1 MYNAMLCASGC
12 PNKLLRSSHRLA
24 LAMWRQSFSTGTAL
38 RSASAGHFDLAAV
51 GVVAGCWSAGQHH
64 TTALQLGLAFVSVLH
79 QETFDTLGGS
89 SASLS
94 FAVNHQLLR
103 REKMEKMADDPQ
115 RVMRSRDHH
124 SAPAPA
130 ELRADRDHV
139 LSHGNVEGA
148 ERRGSEYLLMA
159 AEAYAEAERTS
170 DHAPT
175 VFQAAFD
182 IATAGSAGPPP
193 APAKSPA
200 AKAKTP
206 RKTTSRHRSTK
217 VRPPPVKHEYHDWS
231 TFAGY
236 DNVILSDRKHKAG
249 GVTQPFPDKLMTMLD
264 AESVARPEV
273 ISWCSHGRAFIC
285 KQPKVFT
292 DEIMGNYFKQSKLTS
307 FQRQLNLYGFRR
319 ITRGPDASA
328 YYHELF
334 LRGRPVLCMRMV
346 RQKIK
351 GTGHKQ
357 PIDHSTE
364 PDFYAMA
371 PIKPRPTVTAV
382 ARAQYALPPIHYPT
396 SQPYHGEPGVQ
407 SEALNANLR
416 AQAPSLAAPVPPVY
430 ASPGVNAS
438 ELLLGLARAP
448 PSAPP
453 ALNLGE
459 PAPAEGNT
467 PGLKSYQV

>member
-1 MYNAMLCASGC
+1 MALAREYVPILSGAEVMVDSTPPNRRYGTRSSTARQQQTFISPNSSHVGDVNAIHEDTFSASG
-12 PNKLLRSSHRLA
+12 
-24 LAMWRQSFSTGTAL
+24 
-38 RSASAGHFDLAAV
+38 
-51 GVVAGCWSAGQHH
+51 
-64 TTALQLGLAFVSVLH
+64 SV
-79 QETFDTLGGS
+79 GS
-89 SASLS
+89 S
-94 FAVNHQLLR
+94 
-103 REKMEKMADDPQ
+103 
-115 RVMRSRDHH
+115 
-124 SAPAPA
+124 PAT
-130 ELRADRDHV
+130 
-139 LSHGNVEGA
+139 GA

-182 IATAGSAGPPP
+182 IATAGSAGSPPA
-193 APAKSPA
+193 APAKFSA

-206 RKTTSRHRSTK
+206 RKSASRHRSTK

-292 DEIMGNYFKQSKLTS
+292 DEVMGKYFKQSKLTS

-346 RQKIK
+346 R
-351 GTGHKQ
+351 TAQ
-357 PIDHSTE
+357 PSIIRSSLHQSCVPTFISRYGKRSRARGISSQSITARSRTSTQW
-364 PDFYAMA
+364 
-371 PIKPRPTVTAV
+371 R
-382 ARAQYALPPIHYPT
+382 QL
-396 SQPYHGEPGVQ
+396 SQG
-407 SEALNANLR
+407 R
-416 AQAPSLAAPVPPVY
+416 
-430 ASPGVNAS
+430 
-438 ELLLGLARAP
+438 
-448 PSAPP
+448 
-453 ALNLGE
+453 
-459 PAPAEGNT
+459 
-467 PGLKSYQV
+467 QVSNMILILSRTL

>member
-1 MYNAMLCASGC
+1 MVDSTP
-12 PNKLLRSSHRLA
+12 PNRRYGTRSSTS
-24 LAMWRQSFSTGTAL
+24 RQQQTFISPNSSHVGDVNAIHEDTFSANG
-38 RSASAGHFDLAAV
+38 
-51 GVVAGCWSAGQHH
+51 
-64 TTALQLGLAFVSVLH
+64 SV
-79 QETFDTLGGS
+79 GS
-89 SASLS
+89 S
-94 FAVNHQLLR
+94 
-103 REKMEKMADDPQ
+103 
-115 RVMRSRDHH
+115 
-124 SAPAPA
+124 PAT
-130 ELRADRDHV
+130 
-139 LSHGNVEGA
+139 GA

-193 APAKSPA
+193 ASAKSPA
-200 AKAKTP
+200 TKDKTP
-206 RKTTSRHRSTK
+206 RKSTSRHRSTK

-231 TFAGY
+231 NFAGY

-292 DEIMGNYFKQSKLTS
+292 DEIMGKYFKQSKLTS

-346 RQKIK
+346 RKS
-351 GTGHKQ
+351 G
-357 PIDHSTE
+357 
-364 PDFYAMA
+364 
-371 PIKPRPTVTAV
+371 
-382 ARAQYALPPIHYPT
+382 
-396 SQPYHGEPGVQ
+396 
-407 SEALNANLR
+407 
-416 AQAPSLAAPVPPVY
+416 AAPGHLQ
-430 ASPGVNAS
+430 SCLFTNFHLRCGKRS
-438 ELLLGLARAP
+438 RAP
-448 PSAPP
+448 GISNQSTTARS
-453 ALNLGE
+453 LTSTQWRQSSQGR
-459 PAPAEGNT
+459 
-467 PGLKSYQV
+467 QVSWMGMIVLLSL